1 VDDAEKLKHLS
12 ELRLLVQKMD
22 AWANKKLASHQPLSC
37 AEHDVIRSTRESLAQ
52 LKQTLADWQAEERA
66 KRPGA

>member
-1 VDDAEKLKHLS
+1 MDDAEKLKHLS

-22 AWANKKLASHQPLSC
+22 AWADEKIASQELLSC
-37 AEHDVIRSTRESLAQ
+37 AEYDVIRSTLEALAQ
-52 LKQTLADWQAEERA
+52 LKQTLADWQAEEQA